1 MRKFSVS
8 YFSNFHM
15 LNPLGKMYSLSFHPL
30 LLIALG
36 VWLTSC
42 NGEGIIKQ
50 EEAIAKYKGHLLYEN
65 QLTDHLPRDLDTQD
79 SIRLSRLFIEDWLTA
94 RVLEDRATNTIPDL
108 EKKIGPK
115 LEDFKNQL
123 IEYEYMR
130 YVTQR
135 ELYKAVSPREVRNY
149 YLQNTDKFVSKA
161 SYYSFFYIKTYQPL
175 DADQIS
181 SIRSKDSKL
190 LAELTEWCASQS
202 DIEYKLDSTFTTEKE
217 LDLVEKGFPLNIKEV
232 PLNQVYSYNDKEG
245 STDKTTYHLFK
256 LLNKVQVGE
265 RKPLEMCREE
275 IKGIILNQR
284 KRKLLDQTKT
294 WLVDQAKL
302 NRDIE
307 IY

>member
-1 MRKFSVS
+1 MSNPPGKNYFVS
-8 YFSNFHM
+8 IVQF
-15 LNPLGKMYSLSFHPL
+15 LLTTLGVL
-30 LLIALG
+30 LL
-36 VWLTSC
+36 SC
-42 NGEGIIKQ
+42 NGEGISKQ
-50 EEAIAKYKGHLLYEN
+50 EEAIAKYKDQLLYESE
-65 QLTDHLPRDLDTQD
+65 LSSHLPRDLDSQD
-79 SIRLSRLFIEDWLTA
+79 SLRLSRLFIEDWLTA

-149 YLQNTDKFVSKA
+149 YLKNTDKFVSKA
-161 SYYSFFYIKTYQPL
+161 TYYSFFYIKTPKAL
-175 DADQIS
+175 EADQIS
-181 SIRSKDSKL
+181 SIRSKDPRL
-190 LAELTEWCASQS
+190 LEELTEWCSTQS
-202 DIEYKLDSTFTTEKE
+202 DIEYKLDSTYTTEKE
-217 LDLVEKGFPLNIKEV
+217 LDLVEKGFPLNIKQV
-232 PLNQVYSYNDKEG
+232 PLNQVYSYNNKEEDSG
-245 STDKTTYHLFK
+245 ETTHHLFK

-265 RKPLEMCREE
+265 RKPLDMCEEE